1 MAIATPRT
9 SYLNAYNAVM
19 PHAQPVI
26 AVESADG
33 HRFELIHIP
42 AATPDSTLLL
52 LPGMGLSAR
61 QYISFG
67 QALAERSVEVFIHE
81 WRGLGASSLRAG
93 RNADWGY
100 RELLDFDLGSALAE
114 VRKVVTD
121 RPLII
126 AGHSLGAQLACL
138 LAASHPQKADGIVIV
153 AGGSPYWKKF
163 PMHKGLPLYAGFHLM
178 PLIARIV
185 GHYPGRTL
193 GFAGRE
199 ARSVVSDWALSGSSG
214 RYQPPDIDRD
224 LEAEM
229 ATLTIP
235 VLGLR
240 MEMDWFVPEAS
251 LTWLLKKMPRC
262 TITSQI
268 VKASDMQGPAD
279 HYGWMTD
286 PGATVEC
293 IGEWLETP
301 NSET

>member
-1 MAIATPRT
+1 LAESLQFNT
-9 SYLNAYNAVM
+9 YNTAM
-19 PHAQPVI
+19 PHDQPVI
-26 AVESADG
+26 AIKASDD
-33 HRFELIHIP
+33 HCFELIHVP
-42 AATPDSTLLL
+42 VATPGWTLLL

-61 QYISFG
+61 QYIPFA
-67 QALAERSVEVFIHE
+67 QALAERGVEVFIHE

-100 RELLDFDLGSALAE
+100 RELLDADLVTALGS
-114 VRKVVTD
+114 VRRIATD

-138 LAASHPQKADGIVIV
+138 LAASHRHQADSIVII

-163 PMHKGLPLYAGFHLM
+163 PAHKGLPLYAGFYLM

-199 ARSVVSDWALSGSSG
+199 ARSVVSDWALSGRSG
-214 RYQPPDIDRD
+214 RYQPPCIDRD

-240 MEMDWFVPEAS
+240 MEKDWYVPEAS
-251 LTWLLKKMPRC
+251 LTWLLEKMPGC
-262 TITSQI
+262 TVTSQI
-268 VKASDMQGPAD
+268 VKASNMQTPAD